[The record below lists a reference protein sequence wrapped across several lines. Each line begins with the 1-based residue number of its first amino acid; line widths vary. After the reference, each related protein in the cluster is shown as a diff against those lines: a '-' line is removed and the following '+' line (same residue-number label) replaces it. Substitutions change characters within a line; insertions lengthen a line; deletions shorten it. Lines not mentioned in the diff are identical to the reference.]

1 MQLSEHLTLAEVT
14 KSQTATRLGIDND
27 PDASQLAA
35 LKAIAEHIFEPLRNH
50 FGVPIG
56 ISSGLRSK
64 ALNKAIGGSTRSQH
78 CHGQALD
85 IDADIYGGITNGE
98 VFHYIKNNLDFDQ
111 LIWEFGDEPCV
122 DSHTGCC
129 APAWVHVSFVNDE
142 TNRGQT
148 LRAIKENG
156 KTKYIRWKQS
166 L

>member
-27 PDASQLAA
+27 PDAHQLAA
-35 LKAIAEHIFEPLRNH
+35 LKSIAEHIFEPVRNH

-64 ALNKAIGGSTRSQH
+64 ALNKAIGGSSRSQH

-85 IDADIYGGITNGE
+85 IDADIYGGITNADI
-98 VFHYIKNNLDFDQ
+98 FHYIKNNLDFDQ
-111 LIWEFGDEPCV
+111 MIWEFGTDQE
-122 DSHTGCC
+122 
-129 APAWVHVSFVNDE
+129 PAWVHVSFVDDG

-156 KTKYIRWKQS
+156 KTKYIRYKYID
-166 L
+166 

>member
-27 PDASQLAA
+27 PDAHQLAA
-35 LKAIAEHIFEPLRNH
+35 LKAVAENIFEPLRNH

-85 IDADIYGGITNGE
+85 IDADIYGGINNRNI
-98 VFHYIKNNLDFDQ
+98 FRFIQNNLDFDQ
-111 LIWEFGDEPCV
+111 LIWEFGSD
-122 DSHTGCC
+122 DN
-129 APAWVHVSFVNDE
+129 PAWVHVSFVDDG

-148 LRAIKENG
+148 LRAVKENG
-156 KTKYIRWKQS
+156 KTKYIRWTQ
-166 L
+166 LL

>member
-14 KSQTATRLGIDND
+14 KSQTATRLGISND
-27 PDASQLAA
+27 PDAHQLAA
-35 LKAIAEHIFEPLRNH
+35 LKAIAEHIFEPVRNH

-64 ALNKAIGGSTRSQH
+64 ALNKAIGGSARSQH

-85 IDADIYGGITNGE
+85 IDADIYGGINNRNI
-98 VFHYIKNNLDFDQ
+98 FRYIQNHLDFDQ
-111 LIWEFGDEPCV
+111 LIWEFGD
-122 DSHTGCC
+122 DNN
-129 APAWVHVSFVNDE
+129 PAWVHVSFVDDD

-148 LRAIKENG
+148 LRAIQENG
-156 KTKYIRWKQS
+156 NTKYIRWKHT

>member
-27 PDASQLAA
+27 PDAHQLAA
-35 LKAIAEHIFEPLRNH
+35 LKAIAEHIFEPVRNH

-64 ALNKAIGGSTRSQH
+64 ALNQAIGGSSRSQH

-85 IDADIYGGITNGE
+85 IDADIYGGITNADI
-98 VFHYIKNNLDFDQ
+98 FHYIKNNLDFDQ
-111 LIWEFGDEPCV
+111 MIWEFGD
-122 DSHTGCC
+122 DNN
-129 APAWVHVSFVNDE
+129 PAWVHVSFVDDD

-156 KTKYIRWKQS
+156 KTKYIRYK
-166 L
+166 

>member
-27 PDASQLAA
+27 PDAHQLAA
-35 LKAIAEHIFEPLRNH
+35 LKAVAENIFEPLRNH

-85 IDADIYGGITNGE
+85 IDADIYGGINNRNI
-98 VFHYIKNNLDFDQ
+98 FRYIQNNLDFDQ
-111 LIWEFGDEPCV
+111 LIWEFGSD
-122 DSHTGCC
+122 DN
-129 APAWVHVSFVNDE
+129 PAWVHVSFVNDD

-156 KTKYIRWKQS
+156 KTKYIRWTQ
-166 L
+166 LL

>member
-27 PDASQLAA
+27 PDAHQLAA
-35 LKAIAEHIFEPLRNH
+35 LKAVAENIFEPLRNH

-85 IDADIYGGITNGE
+85 IDADIYGGINNRDI
-98 VFHYIKNNLDFDQ
+98 FRFIQNNLDFDQ
-111 LIWEFGDEPCV
+111 LIWEFGSD
-122 DSHTGCC
+122 DN
-129 APAWVHVSFVNDE
+129 PAWVHVSFVDDG

-156 KTKYIRWKQS
+156 KTKYIRWTQ
-166 L
+166 LL

>member
-27 PDASQLAA
+27 PDAHQLAA
-35 LKAIAEHIFEPLRNH
+35 LKAVAENIFEPLRNH

-85 IDADIYGGITNGE
+85 IDADIYGGINNRN
-98 VFHYIKNNLDFDQ
+98 VFRYIQNNLDFDQ
-111 LIWEFGDEPCV
+111 LIWEFGD
-122 DSHTGCC
+122 DDN
-129 APAWVHVSFVNDE
+129 PAWVHVSFVNDG

-156 KTKYIRWKQS
+156 KTKYIRWKQ
-166 L
+166 LL

>member
-27 PDASQLAA
+27 PDAHQLAA
-35 LKAIAEHIFEPLRNH
+35 LKAIAEHIFEPVRNH

-64 ALNKAIGGSTRSQH
+64 ALNQAIGGSSRSQH

-85 IDADIYGGITNGE
+85 IDADIYGGITNADI
-98 VFHYIKNNLDFDQ
+98 FHYIKNNLDFDQ
-111 LIWEFGDEPCV
+111 MIWEFGD
-122 DSHTGCC
+122 DNN
-129 APAWVHVSFVNDE
+129 PAWVHVSFTDDD

-156 KTKYIRWKQS
+156 KTKYIRYK
-166 L
+166 

>member
-27 PDASQLAA
+27 PDAHQLAA
-35 LKAIAEHIFEPLRNH
+35 LKAVAENIFEPLRNH

-85 IDADIYGGITNGE
+85 IDADIYGGINNRNI
-98 VFHYIKNNLDFDQ
+98 FRFIQNNLDFDQ
-111 LIWEFGDEPCV
+111 LIWEFGSD
-122 DSHTGCC
+122 DN
-129 APAWVHVSFVNDE
+129 PAWVHVSFVNDG

-156 KTKYIRWKQS
+156 KTKYIRWKQ
-166 L
+166 LL

>member
-27 PDASQLAA
+27 PDAHQLAA
-35 LKAIAEHIFEPLRNH
+35 LKAVAENIFEPLRNH

-64 ALNKAIGGSTRSQH
+64 ALNTAIGGSTRSQH

-85 IDADIYGGITNGE
+85 IDADIYGGINNRN
-98 VFHYIKNNLDFDQ
+98 VFRFIQNNLDFDQ
-111 LIWEFGDEPCV
+111 LIWEFGSD
-122 DSHTGCC
+122 DN
-129 APAWVHVSFVNDE
+129 PAWVHVSFVDDG

-156 KTKYIRWKQS
+156 KTKYIRWKQ
-166 L
+166 LL

>member
-27 PDASQLAA
+27 PDAHQLAA
-35 LKAIAEHIFEPLRNH
+35 LKAIAEHIFEPVRNH

-64 ALNKAIGGSTRSQH
+64 ALNQAIGGSSRSQH

-85 IDADIYGGITNGE
+85 IDADIYGNITNADI
-98 VFHYIKNNLDFDQ
+98 FHYIKNHLDFDQ
-111 LIWEFGDEPCV
+111 LIWEFGD
-122 DSHTGCC
+122 DNN
-129 APAWVHVSFVNDE
+129 PAWVHVSFTDDD

-156 KTKYIRWKQS
+156 KTKYIRYK
-166 L
+166 